1 MPLITKL
8 DHDGGSLYLTGYLS
22 ILWAGEDSAI
32 VAMKSLPQKMRY
44 LKQEESLWGLLLETT
59 VGVKG
64 VEDPKC
70 VL

>member
-1 MPLITKL
+1 MLDYLWEVLKKRLPKMPLITKL

-44 LKQEESLWGLLLETT
+44 LK
-59 VGVKG
+59 
-64 VEDPKC
+64 
-70 VL
+70 